1 MTDCPLGKKAICVT
15 MRKSYKNILQS
26 VKLMEHFTHCS
37 PSLSQDIT
45 GDAMFVEVRRM
56 FFESK

>member
-1 MTDCPLGKKAICVT
+1 MT
-15 MRKSYKNILQS
+15 MRKSHKNILKS
-26 VKLMEHFTHCS
+26 VKVTEDCS